1 MGILAHVLLD
11 CDAWASCPMLFTLQ
25 RKCGI
30 GVPPM
35 EKTNMAGTAMPLK

>member
-1 MGILAHVLLD
+1 
-11 CDAWASCPMLFTLQ
+11 MLFTLQ

>member
-1 MGILAHVLLD
+1 MDRLPAPEPGVAPI
-11 CDAWASCPMLFTLQ
+11 LFTLQ

-35 EKTNMAGTAMPLK
+35 EKTNMAGTVMPLK